1 MKQTISNKNL
11 HYLIASLI
19 MIMRNSIECF
29 DNQKESIVN
38 ISMLKINSIDSI
50 NSFIF
55 KIITPISTIKQH
67 IESDYYVN
75 NILSYRLI
83 T

>member
-1 MKQTISNKNL
+1 
-11 HYLIASLI
+11 
-19 MIMRNSIECF
+19 MRNLIESF

-38 ISMLKINSIDSI
+38 ISMLKINATDSI

-67 IESDYYVN
+67 YALIFQVKSDYYVN
-75 NILSYRLI
+75 NIFSYRLI